1 MSRAV
6 YTGLFL
12 VTVLFCFVI
21 ATDVSAIPVSPVS
34 PVTPSTYDVN
44 AAQVNAVSQ
53 MTAINK
59 SLSGFFQPLKCP
71 PGFTCKPI
79 TSTSFD
85 GKLEPAVKVGSI
97 KKVDPLTT
105 GFSQMKLP
113 VALKR

>member
-1 MSRAV
+1 M
-6 YTGLFL
+6 
-12 VTVLFCFVI
+12 VLFCCII
-21 ATDVSAIPVSPVS
+21 AANVSAIPMS

-59 SLSGFFQPLKCP
+59 SLSGFFLPLKCP
-71 PGFTCKPI
+71 AGFDCKPI
-79 TSTSFD
+79 TSTGFG
-85 GKLEPAVKVGSI
+85 GKLDPALKVSST

-113 VALKR
+113 VALKK